1 MIWFLSA
8 MEDNAE
14 REKIEILYTTYKT
27 WMWYLANSVLRDP
40 QLAEDAVQEAF
51 IALMRHL
58 HKIED
63 PFEAS
68 TKSFLA
74 TIVKNKA
81 IDILRKRQKTEEPIE
96 EIIGGT
102 RTDVLDQLLEKQTV
116 EELVAAIKKLKD
128 HYRIVLEYKFLHN
141 LEDKEIAE
149 LLGISPRLYRVRL
162 FRARKQ
168 LAEILKKEGVKS

>member
-96 EIIGGT
+96 EIPETNGEYSEAWHLGFDQGYMDGMSEVEYNDDPTGI
-102 RTDVLDQLLEKQTV
+102 TDESGESDYMAGYEAGYIT
-116 EELVAAIKKLKD
+116 AN
-128 HYRIVLEYKFLHN
+128 YNR
-141 LEDKEIAE
+141 
-149 LLGISPRLYRVRL
+149 
-162 FRARKQ
+162 
-168 LAEILKKEGVKS
+168 